1 MPDLTPKLGI
11 KKPLGN
17 ETVSRAAFNE
27 NWDIIDANVVAD
39 KGGVP
44 SIQAGLDAEKPDP
57 GTVGRLYV
65 ATDTQII
72 YRDTGTAWQ
81 KVGAVKWGDIEGKPT
96 SFTPSAHKSTH
107 ASGGSDA
114 LTPADIGAVN
124 KAGDTMT
131 GELTAPRFISNV
143 STGTAPLQVSSTT
156 VVSNLNTDKLDG
168 YDAGNSSGNIP
179 ISNGTVN
186 TNLNADMTDGIH
198 FRISDGVLQYND
210 GTGWKNVMTSVI
222 KSIQRGVIESNATG
236 DINITI
242 NAVDINKAVV
252 ITSGDGAAFGF
263 NDSTS
268 GNGQSR
274 YIVLTNSTTLTIK
287 QRYFDWDD
295 GTWSNRKGVSLA
307 WQVIEYV

>member
-44 SIQAGLDAEKPDP
+44 SIQAGLDAGKPAP
-57 GTVGRLYV
+57 GTAGRLYV